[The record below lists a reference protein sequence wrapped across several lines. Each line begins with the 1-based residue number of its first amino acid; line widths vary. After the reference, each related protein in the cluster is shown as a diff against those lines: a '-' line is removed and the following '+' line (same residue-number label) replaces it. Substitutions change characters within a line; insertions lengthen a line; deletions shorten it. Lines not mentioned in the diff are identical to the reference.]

1 MQNRKFRKNDYVVFD
16 YEGDKFNAKVL
27 DVTPEGYLI
36 AIYIDTVDNDQ
47 RLMQELVVPEYKLS
61 AISINLAQIYNLI
74 SRIGIVGLKVQ
85 LGAKI

>member
-61 AISINLAQIYNLI
+61 AISINLA
-74 SRIGIVGLKVQ
+74 
-85 LGAKI
+85 